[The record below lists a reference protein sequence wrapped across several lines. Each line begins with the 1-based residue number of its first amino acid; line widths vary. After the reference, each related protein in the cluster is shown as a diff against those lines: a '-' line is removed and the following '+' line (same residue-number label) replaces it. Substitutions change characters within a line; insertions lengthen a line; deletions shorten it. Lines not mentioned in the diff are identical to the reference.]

1 MSARLTA
8 KVRLQGNTK
17 TDEDQNLL
25 TFAPDYAD
33 DRNKE
38 WAKYTPA
45 LSLSMNVVDSVAEKL
60 HVGDNFTLVF
70 EPEED

>member
-1 MSARLTA
+1 MTA
-8 KVRLQGNTK
+8 KVRLQSRQQFQ
-17 TDEDQNLL
+17 DDQQML
-25 TFAPDYAD
+25 TFAPDYSD

-45 LSLSMNVVDSVAEKL
+45 LNLTMTVKDEVGNKL
-60 HVGDNFTLVF
+60 TVGDNFTLVF

>member
-1 MSARLTA
+1 MTA
-8 KVRLQGNTK
+8 KVRLQSK
-17 TDEDQNLL
+17 TDSQDGQQQL

-45 LSLSMNVVDSVAEKL
+45 LNLTMTVKSEVGDKHAI
-60 HVGDNFTLVF
+60 GDNFTLIF

>member
-1 MSARLTA
+1 MSARMTA
-8 KVRLQGNTK
+8 KVRLQSK
-17 TDEDQNLL
+17 TDFQGDQQQLV
-25 TFAPDYAD
+25 FAPDYAD

-45 LSLSMNVVDSVAEKL
+45 LNLTMTVKSEVGSKH
-60 HVGDNFTLVF
+60 HVGDNYTLVF

>member
-1 MSARLTA
+1 MKKITA
-8 KVRLQGNTK
+8 KVRVQGK
-17 TDEDQNLL
+17 TAFQDDQTML

-33 DRNKE
+33 GHNKE

-45 LSLSMNVVDSVAEKL
+45 LNLTMTVMNKVAEYFA
-60 HVGDNFTLVF
+60 VGDNFTLVF

>member
-1 MSARLTA
+1 MTA
-8 KVRLQGNTK
+8 KIRLQSK
-17 TDEDQNLL
+17 QDFQDDQTQL
-25 TFAPDYAD
+25 TFAPDYSD

-45 LSLSMNVVDSVAEKL
+45 LNLTMTVMTEIGDKHS
-60 HVGDNFTLVF
+60 VGDNFTLVF